1 MRAALFFIA
10 HAAASRLPNQA
21 VAPLYDVPVVDPA
34 GQLIVHEQG
43 LRPHHSSGAASE
55 DPLLFRHRYEHHDP
69 ATDSLLYYQY
79 EAKRH
84 PNVVMLTDMVDSCE
98 ASDGGGGDNVTDIK
112 LAISVPM
119 NMTNGTIIV
128 GDVNCTFQEADG
140 TSSPWRSTLR
150 ERVLSSSIASAAD
163 SLLVNLRTV
172 HAALNEIFE
181 HAQLEIFHGRPHALE
196 ATRSKRL
203 ASLADNGGYDDKY
216 GFASADEVIAD
227 AKHAVARRQLADVA
241 RSQKQ
246 EKAPW
251 NVTLSNRR
259 ELDHQ
264 EECGYSYEG
273 EKIDD
278 FSMTLYGKACNDGDR
293 PGPGMEDRT
302 CFWKTGDKIALK
314 AGNEYTLRWQSDT
327 DELVEIFVQESDG
340 AWGSTHCADLSPQYW
355 IANEKYN
362 GDLSSSPNKFTF
374 TMPDLRDHDCANDGL
389 LGGAPEFIFRIQ
401 TASKCH
407 RGQWPQNAKPFTFI
421 SDWSEQSSSTPEG
434 PIGPGSFRLPE
445 ESSDLRFDG

>member
-1 MRAALFFIA
+1 MALPAQVMRAALFFIA

-21 VAPLYDVPVVDPA
+21 VAPLYDVPVVDHA
-34 GQLIVHEQG
+34 GNLIVHEQG

-55 DPLLFRHRYEHHDP
+55 DPLLFRHRYQHHDA
-69 ATDSLLYYQY
+69 ATDRLLYYQY

-241 RSQKQ
+241 RSQMQ

-251 NVTLSNRR
+251 NVIVSNRR

-264 EECGYSYEG
+264 EECWWEW
-273 EKIDD
+273 EKKDD
-278 FSMTLYGKACNDGDR
+278 FSMTLYGKPCNDGDR
-293 PGPGMEDRT
+293 PGPGMEDPT
-302 CFWKTGDKIALK
+302 CYWNTGDKIALK
-314 AGNEYTLRWQSDT
+314 AGNEYTLRWKSNT
-327 DELVEIFVQESDG
+327 NEHVEIFVQESDG
-340 AWGSTHCADLSPQYW
+340 GWGSTHCADLSYQF
-355 IANEKYN
+355 
-362 GDLSSSPNKFTF
+362 SSSGWITNQKYTSGNMRDSPNVFTF
-374 TMPDLRDHDCANDGL
+374 TMPDLREHDCADDGW
-389 LGGAPEFIFRIQ
+389 LGGFPEFIFRIQ
-401 TASKCH
+401 TQSKCH
-407 RGQWPQNAKPFTFI
+407 GGQMGHL
-421 SDWSEQSSSTPEG
+421 SLHL
-434 PIGPGSFRLPE
+434 RLVGRDRPRAGHRP
-445 ESSDLRFDG
+445 SIAVSR